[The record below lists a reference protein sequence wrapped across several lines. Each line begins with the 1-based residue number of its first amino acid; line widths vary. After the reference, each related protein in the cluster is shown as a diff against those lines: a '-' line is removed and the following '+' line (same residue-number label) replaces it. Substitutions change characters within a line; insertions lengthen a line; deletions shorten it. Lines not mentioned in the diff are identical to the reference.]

1 MTQSKYATDYSAAE
15 QMVVSAARQI
25 EGNDVVYVGVG
36 LPMQAGVLAK
46 NLHAPNSTIVIE
58 NGIVR
63 ASIFP
68 IPRATDNL
76 HSQSYAEQLSGLF
89 YVMCLAQAGY
99 INTGF
104 LGAGQ
109 IDRYGN
115 CNDTAVGDYRNP
127 IHRWQG
133 SGGGND
139 VMSFCGR
146 TIIILEQTKR
156 RFLEKV
162 DFNTCPGYL
171 DGKPGRREEIGLPPN
186 TGPAVVITDLATYCF
201 EDGEMTL
208 KTVHTGCG
216 VTLEKVKA
224 EISWDVKVA
233 DDITDTEPP
242 TEEELNVY
250 HEKIEAVLRSYGPRP
265 GAAPPSA
272 QAQGNPR

>member
-1 MTQSKYATDYSAAE
+1 MTQTKYATDYNATE
-15 QMVVSAARQI
+15 QMVISAAREI
-25 EGNDVVYVGVG
+25 KDNDIVYVGVG

-46 NLHAPNSTIVIE
+46 NNHAPNSVIVIE

-63 ASIFP
+63 ASRFP

-89 YVMCLAQAGY
+89 YVMNLAQAGHVT
-99 INTGF
+99 TGF

-127 IHRWQG
+127 VHRWQG

-146 TIIILEQTKR
+146 TIIILEQSKR

-186 TGPAVVITDLATYCF
+186 TGPVVVITNLATYTF
-201 EDGEMTL
+201 EDREMTV
-208 KTVHTGCG
+208 KSVHAGCG
-216 VTLEKVKA
+216 VDLDQVKA
-224 EISWDVKVA
+224 ELSWDVKVA
-233 DDITDTEPP
+233 SDLADTEPP
-242 TEEELNVY
+242 TEEELSIY
-250 HEKIEAVLRSYGPRP
+250 RGKIVAVLRAYGPRP
-265 GAAPPSA
+265 GAAPPL
-272 QAQGNPR
+272 AQGQANRS